1 MDGYEKQDEQLST
14 EDILERI
21 MEMRDQAGFLLRD
34 VYDRCKESYLYLMA
48 ILVDLKKNPLLN
60 KDQRQLVDE
69 AYIYASEIED
79 ACITIGANA
88 GDIVFIADE
97 LQQKV
102 QKPLEEKSTTSS

>member
-1 MDGYEKQDEQLST
+1 MGKYEEHDEQLST

-21 MEMRDQAGFLLRD
+21 IEMRNRADFLMQD
-34 VYDRCKESYLYLMA
+34 VFDRCKESYLYLMA

-69 AYIYASEIED
+69 AYKYAFEIED

-88 GDIVFIADE
+88 RIIILIASE
-97 LQQKV
+97 LEKTV